1 MAADLEAVSQGLQ
14 EAYPDTNQDRVY
26 HPVPLLD
33 LMVGEARPQLLL
45 LGGAVGLLL
54 LIVCANLANLLLI
67 RGLDRGQELA
77 LRLALGARRS
87 QVVRQLLVETL
98 LLSLIG
104 AVGGV
109 VAAWAVLPLL
119 VRLAGSALPRAT
131 EIVLD
136 VRVLLFAVAASL
148 LSGILVGLL
157 PALKA
162 SSVHLQQAIEHGS
175 SRISAGVGWRKL
187 LVTVEIGLALTLLVG
202 TGLLVTSL
210 VRVLRL
216 DPGFNPQ
223 SAISFQLSLP
233 ATRYPGMSDLLTFFS
248 RLQSDLGVRP
258 GIESLGVVSSRPLSG
273 HNTGSA
279 LSIEGQPLPQN
290 KLPGV
295 GWQFTL
301 PGYFETLGVEVVD
314 GRDFKLADMQA
325 GVHYSLIN
333 QTAARRFFG
342 DASPIGRRIETG
354 VPRGE
359 WHEIIGVVADTRHL
373 ALDQQPEPRV
383 YDLFGQH
390 GGRGLYVVVRGNLP
404 WQTLSRTARQSVYR
418 LDPALALQDLRSL
431 EELMLNSTQQRRFL
445 IQLLSL
451 FTLVAVLLAALGI
464 YGVISF
470 WVSRRTREI
479 GIRIALGAAARN
491 VVQLVLKQ
499 ATSMMAV
506 GIVLG
511 WIGSWLAAR
520 AFSSLLFEVDPG
532 DPWTLGMVTL
542 GLMSVILI
550 SCYIPARRAARL
562 DPMQSLRSN

>member
-1 MAADLEAVSQGLQ
+1 
-14 EAYPDTNQDRVY
+14 
-26 HPVPLLD
+26 
-33 LMVGEARPQLLL
+33 
-45 LGGAVGLLL
+45 
-54 LIVCANLANLLLI
+54 
-67 RGLDRGQELA
+67 
-77 LRLALGARRS
+77 
-87 QVVRQLLVETL
+87 
-98 LLSLIG
+98 
-104 AVGGV
+104 
-109 VAAWAVLPLL
+109 
-119 VRLAGSALPRAT
+119 
-131 EIVLD
+131 
-136 VRVLLFAVAASL
+136 
-148 LSGILVGLL
+148 
-157 PALKA
+157 
-162 SSVHLQQAIEHGS
+162 
-175 SRISAGVGWRKL
+175 
-187 LVTVEIGLALTLLVG
+187 
-202 TGLLVTSL
+202 
-210 VRVLRL
+210 
-216 DPGFNPQ
+216 
-223 SAISFQLSLP
+223 
-233 ATRYPGMSDLLTFFS
+233 MSDLLTFFS

-342 DASPIGRRIETG
+342 DASPIGQRIETG